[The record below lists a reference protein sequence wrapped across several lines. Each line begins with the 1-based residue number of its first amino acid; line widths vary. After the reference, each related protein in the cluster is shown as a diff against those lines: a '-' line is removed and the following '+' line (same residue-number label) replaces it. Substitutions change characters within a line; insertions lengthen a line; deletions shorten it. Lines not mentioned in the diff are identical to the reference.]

1 MQTPNEHISMLTDL
15 IPQYRSVNTLYQVIV
30 DKSALSFEAQCS
42 ITDFYNEFDDIQ
54 AFEKAV
60 LTFFLSTD
68 KEKQTQ
74 IVSNLRT
81 EIGRNLEIYSTNK
94 DFF

>member
-60 LTFFLSTD
+60 LTFFFQRIRRNKLKSYP
-68 KEKQTQ
+68 
-74 IVSNLRT
+74 IC
-81 EIGRNLEIYSTNK
+81 GRR
-94 DFF
+94 